1 MDSLEAMSDEEDTE
15 GDSDNVDLRS
25 CHNLLSYLNSKECI
39 SELEKYKQS
48 EKYLQ
53 DSKAFSYTHLT
64 DSEHRELSKYIA
76 NEDMEDQIYLALM
89 KRYPSLKDIC
99 SNYVNL
105 NRGLAVK
112 QFFYNLYAEKH
123 KLA

>member
-1 MDSLEAMSDEEDTE
+1 MLTC
-15 GDSDNVDLRS
+15 V
-25 CHNLLSYLNSKECI
+25 HVTTYYLNSKEGI
-39 SELEKYKQS
+39 FELEKYMQS

-64 DSEHRELSKYIA
+64 DSELRELSKYIV
-76 NEDMEDQIYLALM
+76 NEDMDDQIYLALM

>member
-25 CHNLLSYLNSKECI
+25 CDLLSSLNSKECA
-39 SELEKYKQS
+39 SELERYMQS
-48 EKYLQ
+48 KKYLQ
-53 DSKAFSYTHLT
+53 DLKAFSYTHLT
-64 DSEHRELSKYIA
+64 DSELRELSKYIV
-76 NEDMEDQIYLALM
+76 NEDIDDQIYLASM
-89 KRYPSLKDIC
+89 KRYPSLKDTC
-99 SNYVNL
+99 SNSVNL
-105 NRGLAVK
+105 NRALAVK